1 MLFHH
6 IGVACDDVRVET
18 ERFEHLGYVIETGDF
33 VDEIQ
38 GVRVRFLVGGG
49 PRLEL
54 VEPLSDVSILGSYLR
69 GGGRMYHLAY
79 QVDELH
85 SALEELRN
93 KGGKVLVPPVPA
105 PAFGHQKIAFLMM
118 RNMMLVELIEAGK
131 E

>member
-6 IGVACDDVRVET
+6 IGVACDDVGVET

-54 VEPLSDVSILGSYLR
+54 VEPLSDGSILGSYLR

-79 QVDELH
+79 HVDDLH
-85 SALEELRN
+85 SALEGLRS
-93 KGGKVLVPPVPA
+93 KGGKVLVAPVPA
-105 PAFGHQKIAFLMM
+105 PAFGYQKIAFLMM